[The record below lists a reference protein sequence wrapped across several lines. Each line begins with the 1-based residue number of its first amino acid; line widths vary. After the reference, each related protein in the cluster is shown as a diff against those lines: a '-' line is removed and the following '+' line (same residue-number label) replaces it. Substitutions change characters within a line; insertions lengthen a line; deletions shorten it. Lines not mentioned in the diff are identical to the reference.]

1 MKKWYIVLL
10 LSKLVESITG
20 YLEETGI
27 SVKKYRKNGSILTIR
42 STEKF
47 FGSGADFL
55 GFLDIIEKQIHSMG
69 KNGISIIT
77 EMGSLK
83 GDIKEVIDYEMFI
96 TSTSDIKPA
105 SLSCVYHARDFS
117 MLSKNQKEYYLD
129 NIIKR

>member
-1 MKKWYIVLL
+1 LTIQREIYSHYCRILLEEKNDIVLL

-42 STEKF
+42 SIEKF

-55 GFLDIIEKQIHSMG
+55 GFLDIIEKQYNTG

-83 GDIKEVIDYEMFI
+83 GDIKEVID
-96 TSTSDIKPA
+96 
-105 SLSCVYHARDFS
+105 
-117 MLSKNQKEYYLD
+117 
-129 NIIKR
+129 